1 MCEDARSGRVILF
14 GGSDEGLD
22 RRSVREPGQR
32 EPLHADMDN
41 AVFFLDVS
49 DGREFRAFLQAGD
62 DNTPALSAPA
72 DEHASA
78 DWTNPKSHVFE
89 AGPEPVIAW
98 HPSSLLA
105 DLSALIDD
113 RDFSDIT
120 FHFDDAGDS
129 FGENDSEEDEAA
141 KMAAAAAAARGLSV
155 DDGSDSDVEEIAPAP
170 AAAADAA
177 ATAAHQAGGSDAA
190 SALGGDGSPQRLQLG
205 TAPGMTL
212 HAHRL
217 LLSLQNH
224 PIRAML
230 HSGMREATSSRIR
243 LHGSVGRAAFTAV
256 LAFLY
261 TDSLL
266 FPVFHDDDSAA
277 ADGSATTKTVHMVD
291 AVVASPSPE
300 SVMDILYLANQYT
313 MRRLEVL
320 CEGLLLRLA
329 DAQHNAAA
337 LYEFADLLNLPNLK
351 TAVRSVA
358 FRDAGIWRDIFCK
371 SEGFACL
378 APSLVDELNQYR
390 ISQNHMYHF
399 FQEAEHKDTPEGEE
413 E

>member
-1 MCEDARSGRVILF
+1 MEETGRRSMKTGSMKLF
-14 GGSDEGLD
+14 GGSDEARD
-22 RRSVREPGQR
+22 RRSSNGRSR
-32 EPLHADMDN
+32 DMDN
-41 AVFFLDVS
+41 AVFILDVS
-49 DGREFRAFLQAGD
+49 DGQSFRDFLQARRGSSRSAASRMEGGAAAAPVQAD
-62 DNTPALSAPA
+62 ASTPQPPPPISA
-72 DEHASA
+72 SV
-78 DWTNPKSHVFE
+78 DWMNPRSYVFE
-89 AGPEPVIAW
+89 AGAEPIIAW

-105 DLSALIDD
+105 DLSGLIDD
-113 RDFSDIT
+113 HEFSDIT
-120 FHFDDAGDS
+120 FHFDDGSCD
-129 FGENDSEEDEAA
+129 DEAA
-141 KMAAAAAAARGLSV
+141 MMAAEAAAVALRELN
-155 DDGSDSDVEEIAPAP
+155 DDDNCDSDSEAAESDGNVE
-170 AAAADAA
+170 
-177 ATAAHQAGGSDAA
+177 TSMMA
-190 SALGGDGSPQRLQLG
+190 SKPQHS
-205 TAPGMTL
+205 TL

-230 HSGMREATSSRIR
+230 HSGMREAVSRHVQ
-243 LHGSVGRAAFTAV
+243 LHASVGRAAFTAV

-266 FPVFHDDDSAA
+266 FPVFNDMSA
-277 ADGSATTKTVHMVD
+277 ADGFDGSDSGDDMAMKTVHMVD

-300 SVMDILYLANQYT
+300 IVMDILYLANQYT

-358 FRDAGIWRDIFCK
+358 FRDARTWHDLFCQ

-378 APSLVDELNQYR
+378 TPSLVSELDRYR
-390 ISQNHMYHF
+390 TSQNHMYAC
-399 FQEAEHKDTPEGEE
+399 FQGTEHREMAMREDGEADT
-413 E
+413 